1 MVDLTKTIQVY
12 ETLSKN
18 KYQIIIEDGTVINL
32 RFKKENY
39 HHLAGFQ
46 HLTDFRDISN
56 PRQGKKRFFDDV
68 KEQRIKTEKVQR
80 SAKYSIIENR
90 LRYFDRIG
98 QIMVPGQQKIIVCFD
113 DSLLRTK
120 IEAVYFLYKKEGQP
134 YSDGYLVCMLFL
146 GYDKSSG
153 TYFPTTYVVE
163 DSNRYLS
170 GQEYL
175 MCDIHIRTPKKR
187 NEK

>member
-1 MVDLTKTIQVY
+1 MVDLRKTIQVY

-56 PRQGKKRFFDDV
+56 PKQGKKRFFDDV
-68 KEQRIKTEKVQR
+68 KAQRIKTEKVQR

-134 YSDGYLVCMLFL
+134 YSEGTWYVCSFWAMTNPVGPIFPLHMLW
-146 GYDKSSG
+146 
-153 TYFPTTYVVE
+153 
-163 DSNRYLS
+163 R
-170 GQEYL
+170 
-175 MCDIHIRTPKKR
+175 IRTAICPDR
-187 NEK
+187 SF